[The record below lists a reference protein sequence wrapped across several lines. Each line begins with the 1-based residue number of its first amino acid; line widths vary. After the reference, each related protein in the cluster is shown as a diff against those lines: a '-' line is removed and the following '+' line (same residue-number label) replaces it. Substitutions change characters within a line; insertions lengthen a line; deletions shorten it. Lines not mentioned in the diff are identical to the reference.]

1 MGYRPHPPDAK
12 IESTLIW
19 YRWDPQLENQEKNTK
34 RGKRGSDIFANC
46 VLRHGKANG
55 NWNGTKQDIGWYGR
69 LKNDL
74 KVSLHLFFVVGVS
87 VDGDVIA
94 QCFSQ
99 RLRYPLS

>member
-19 YRWDPQLENQEKNTK
+19 YRWDPRTNHQPENQEKNTK
-34 RGKRGSDIFANC
+34 RGKRDSDIFATC

-74 KVSLHLFFVVGVS
+74 QVSLHLLTLTLFKSHSSLIFFRG
-87 VDGDVIA
+87 G
-94 QCFSQ
+94 CEC
-99 RLRYPLS
+99 

>member
-19 YRWDPQLENQEKNTK
+19 YRWDPQLENQEKK
-34 RGKRGSDIFANC
+34 RREENVVRIFLQT
-46 VLRHGKANG
+46 VFFRHGKANG

-74 KVSLHLFFVVGVS
+74 QVSLHLFSWWV
-87 VDGDVIA
+87 
-94 QCFSQ
+94 
-99 RLRYPLS
+99 